1 MTGGIRPCKD
11 VEKELNSVR
20 KQNEHPE
27 SLHVVKN
34 KNRGQKDGAVTKGTT
49 TNPDDRNG
57 FSAQDPYGTN

>member
-1 MTGGIRPCKD
+1 M
-11 VEKELNSVR
+11 EKELNSVR

-34 KNRGQKDGAVTKGTT
+34 NNRAQKDGAVTKGTT
-49 TNPDDRNG
+49 TNPDDQNG